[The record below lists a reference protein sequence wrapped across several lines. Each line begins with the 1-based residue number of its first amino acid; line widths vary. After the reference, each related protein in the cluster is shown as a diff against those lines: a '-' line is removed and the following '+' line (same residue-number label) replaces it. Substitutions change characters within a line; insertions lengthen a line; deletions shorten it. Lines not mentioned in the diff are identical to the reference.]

1 MLQHVTLEVAPE
13 TVRDCVAFWA
23 LLGFTEMVPPPM
35 LRDEFVWVEREGTQI
50 HYAPTDD
57 PSPPARRGHVAIV
70 APDYEAVL
78 RALAEAG
85 FELTEGANAWD
96 APRTFV
102 RDPGGHRVE
111 IMSAPPQPPWPGE

>member
-1 MLQHVTLEVAPE
+1 
-13 TVRDCVAFWA
+13 
-23 LLGFTEMVPPPM
+23 M

-57 PSPPARRGHVAIV
+57 PSPPRAAATWRSSR
-70 APDYEAVL
+70 PTTRPCL
-78 RALAEAG
+78 RALTEAG

-111 IMSAPPQPPWPGE
+111 IMSAPPHPPWPGE